1 MGESHQTTLPDP
13 SDSKPDSSPSPDFDF
28 YTWQKFFSILIGNS
42 TEEETFKYLH
52 ARDVL
57 FEEQDCK
64 RCEKQRD
71 WLFQHSMCALQ
82 FVFFRVFKLI
92 AALIQVP

>member
-1 MGESHQTTLPDP
+1 MDESKQTTLPEP
-13 SDSKPDSSPSPDFDF
+13 SSSKPDSSPSPDFDF

-57 FEEQDCK
+57 FEEQDCR

-71 WLFQHSMCALQ
+71 WLFKNSMRHANSS
-82 FVFFRVFKLI
+82 FFQVFKLTTI
-92 AALIQVP
+92 FT